1 MNILHPKKL
10 LNTKW
15 TAVHAVNKEKHFM
28 VLKVIDPAFTNGKVE
43 QVEIEAVYSR
53 RVKLIP
59 WIQLLD
65 AAVWKRGWV

>member
-1 MNILHPKKL
+1 MSILHPKKL

-15 TAVHAVNKEKHFM
+15 TAVHPVNKEKHFL
-28 VLKVIDPAFTNGKVE
+28 VLKVIDPALTGGRIE
-43 QVEIEAVYSR
+43 QVEIEAIYSR

-65 AAVWKRGWV
+65 AAVWKRGWI